1 MENIIEIKEKMLK
14 ILSHKAQ
21 ENNKINT
28 ELFTKYQ
35 VKRGLRDIDGRG
47 VLVGL
52 TEIGDVRSYIVEE
65 NEMVPMPGK
74 LFYRGFNINDIV
86 NGFLKKD
93 CFGFEETCYL
103 LLFGNLPTKQ

>member
-1 MENIIEIKEKMLK
+1 MENIIEIEEKMLK
-14 ILSHKAQ
+14 NLSNKAL
-21 ENNKINT
+21 ENNKIDV
-28 ELFTKYQ
+28 ELFSKYQ

-74 LFYRGFNINDIV
+74 LFYRGFDISDIV
-86 NGFLKKD
+86 NGFMKKGS
-93 CFGFEETCYL
+93 FGFEETCYL
-103 LLFGNLPTKQ
+103 LLFG